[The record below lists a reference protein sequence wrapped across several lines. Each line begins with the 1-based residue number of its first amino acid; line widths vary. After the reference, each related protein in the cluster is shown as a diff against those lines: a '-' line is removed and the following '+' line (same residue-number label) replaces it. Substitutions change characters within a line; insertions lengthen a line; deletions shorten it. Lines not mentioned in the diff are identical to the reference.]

1 MSYHD
6 NYADEVAA
14 HSHDDD
20 DDDDDDDANNYHNSQ
35 SYEVALNERAMNSL
49 LTAGLALIYYF
60 FLFVYLFIY
69 LLLTLYHHTV
79 VWRHT

>member
-1 MSYHD
+1 MGSVAHHAPASDHVSCLAVLALTMSYHD

-35 SYEVALNERAMNSL
+35 SY
-49 LTAGLALIYYF
+49 
-60 FLFVYLFIY
+60 
-69 LLLTLYHHTV
+69 
-79 VWRHT
+79 